1 MRLPPFAPPPD
12 RGLRPKL
19 DTMVEFEMELAASR
33 SLFRSELDG
42 RITERDFQLEL
53 EYFQKHGRFPGQ
65 RPSLM

>member
-1 MRLPPFAPPPD
+1 
-12 RGLRPKL
+12 
-19 DTMVEFEMELAASR
+19 MVEFEMELAASR

-53 EYFQKHGRFPGQ
+53 EFFQKHGRFPGQ